1 MCMPKYLDSDGVAY
15 LWGKIKHNLNDK
27 MTYYSRTKS
36 DWDSDRTLIS
46 EKDVLYIYSDYKVIQ
61 KDGQKIY
68 LPGLKIGD
76 GSSFLIDLPFIND
89 TSDSDIKR
97 LQNLIL
103 DHINDKIV
111 HIQPGE
117 REFWNN
123 KLNYSFDDSNDN
135 LILNRL

>member
-61 KDGQKIY
+61 KDGQKIH

-76 GSSFLIDLPFIND
+76 GLAYVVDLPFVD
-89 TSDSDIKR
+89 TIYMKHITDTDIHITAEERTKWNKAITADVKSTDE
-97 LQNLIL
+97 NLVL
-103 DHINDKIV
+103 SLV
-111 HIQPGE
+111 
-117 REFWNN
+117 
-123 KLNYSFDDSNDN
+123 S
-135 LILNRL
+135 

>member
-1 MCMPKYLDSDGVAY
+1 MPKYLDSDGVAY

-76 GSSFLIDLPFIND
+76 GLAYVVDLPFVD
-89 TSDSDIKR
+89 TIYMKHITDTDI
-97 LQNLIL
+97 
-103 DHINDKIV
+103 HITAEERTLSQRMLNQLMKIQFF
-111 HIQPGE
+111 HQLANKE
-117 REFWNN
+117 RE
-123 KLNYSFDDSNDN
+123 
-135 LILNRL
+135 